1 MVPMIP
7 GEDTLRVLAPAA
19 ALDAAR
25 RLAGAHY
32 ENFAVSSR
40 FIPAPLRNDFARL
53 YAFCRATDD
62 LGDEGEGD
70 RQARLI
76 RWRDDWRRAQV
87 SDADDLPWPLQC
99 ARSLLRG
106 RGLPAGS
113 FDDLISANLQ
123 DQRVTR
129 YPDWPALEG
138 YTRLSANPVGRLV
151 LRLFG
156 VNDSESD
163 RLSDAICTGLQY
175 ANFWQDLGVD
185 FRKGRIYLPE
195 CEWRPAGL
203 GENDF
208 GGESAPPALK
218 KILRESVVPRTEK
231 LFDEGEA
238 LLGRVPDALRRQ
250 LVLYIGGGRA
260 ILKALR
266 KQDCDSLCRRPT
278 VGKAVKV
285 ALLIKALMS

>member
-1 MVPMIP
+1 MVPINP
-7 GEDTLRVLAPAA
+7 GEETLRVLAPAA

-25 RLAGAHY
+25 RLAGAQY

-40 FIPAPLRNDFARL
+40 FIPAPLRDDFARL

-70 RQARLI
+70 RLARLI
-76 RWRDDWRRAQV
+76 RWRDDWRRAQAT
-87 SDADDLPWPLQC
+87 DEDDIPWPLQC
-99 ARSLLRG
+99 ARSLLSE
-106 RGLPAGS
+106 RGLPAGP

-123 DQRVTR
+123 DQRVNR

-156 VNDSESD
+156 VNDPEAD

-195 CEWRPAGL
+195 CEWRPAGIADK
-203 GENDF
+203 DF
-208 GGESAPPALK
+208 GGEVAPPALRQ
-218 KILRESVVPRTEK
+218 ILCESVIPRTQK
-231 LFDEGEA
+231 LFDEGDV
-238 LLGRVPDALRRQ
+238 LQRRVPRPLRRQ
-250 LVLYIGGGRA
+250 LVLYSGGGRA
-260 ILKALR
+260 ILNMLL
-266 KQDCDSLCRRPT
+266 KQDCDSLARRPT
-278 VGKAVKV
+278 VGKAAKAV
-285 ALLIKALMS
+285 LLIKALFS